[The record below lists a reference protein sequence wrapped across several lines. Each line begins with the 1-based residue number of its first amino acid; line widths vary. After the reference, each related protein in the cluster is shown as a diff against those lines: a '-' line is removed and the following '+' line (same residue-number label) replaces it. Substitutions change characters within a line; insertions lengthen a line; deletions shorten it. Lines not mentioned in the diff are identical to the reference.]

1 MIIVAFAKKEEDCII
16 KGAEFEREYYLFDVG
31 QAVGYLILQATELGL
46 VAHPIAGYNPKKVHE
61 HLSIPT
67 DFTVINL
74 IIVGKKDA
82 NIEHLSEKQRKSE
95 FERPARLPM
104 NKIVF
109 HNRFTES

>member
-1 MIIVAFAKKEEDCII
+1 M
-16 KGAEFEREYYLFDVG
+16 
-31 QAVGYLILQATELGL
+31 QATELGL

-61 HLSIPT
+61 YLSIPT

-82 NIEHLSEKQRKSE
+82 NIDHLSEKQRKSE